1 MNRPLLAALALAV
14 AAAASRPAGA
24 QVRAPNITAPKSAAA
39 RVAAKVDARTAEVNA
54 AGSSSGAASSG
65 AAPSGPAVATPIVAS
80 SPAKSPAKPAAKSPA
95 KPVAGAAAA
104 AAAQTSRPTTT
115 QVPETA
121 ARPDSAAS
129 TATRGTKGQISFM
142 REVFAYAPEGRRD
155 PFYSLL
161 ASGELRPLISD
172 LKLVTVI
179 YDPTGRNSVA
189 ILRDVT
195 TRDQYRVKV
204 GQALGRMRVQAILP
218 KQVNFVV
225 EEFGYSR
232 QESLTLNE
240 TTKARTR

>member
-80 SPAKSPAKPAAKSPA
+80 SPAKSPAKPVAA
-95 KPVAGAAAA
+95 AAAA

-142 REVFAYAPEGRRD
+142 REVFAYDPEGRRD

>member
-1 MNRPLLAALALAV
+1 MNRHLLAALALAV

-24 QVRAPNITAPKSAAA
+24 QVRAPNITAPKNAAA
-39 RVAAKVDARTAEVNA
+39 RVAAKVDARTNDINA
-54 AGSSSGAASSG
+54 AGSSAPSSSA
-65 AAPSGPAVATPIVAS
+65 AAPSGPAIATPIVAS
-80 SPAKSPAKPAAKSPA
+80 SPAKPAAKTT
-95 KPVAGAAAA
+95 AAAA
-104 AAAQTSRPTTT
+104 AAATTPQPSRPTTT

-121 ARPDSAAS
+121 ARPDTGAGTAA
-129 TATRGTKGQISFM
+129 RGARGQISFL
-142 REVFAYAPEGRRD
+142 REVFAYAPDGRRD

-161 ASGELRPLISD
+161 ASGELRPLLTD

-189 ILRDVT
+189 ILRDIT

>member
-1 MNRPLLAALALAV
+1 MNRHLLAALALAV

-24 QVRAPNITAPKSAAA
+24 QVRAPNITAPKNAAA
-39 RVAAKVDARTAEVNA
+39 RVAAKVNARTNDINA
-54 AGSSSGAASSG
+54 AGSSAPSSSA
-65 AAPSGPAVATPIVAS
+65 AAPSGPAIATPIVAS
-80 SPAKSPAKPAAKSPA
+80 SPAKPAAKPAAA
-95 KPVAGAAAA
+95 TAGAAAA
-104 AAAQTSRPTTT
+104 AATTPQTSRPTTT

-121 ARPDSAAS
+121 ARPDTGAG
-129 TATRGTKGQISFM
+129 TATRGTRGQISFL
-142 REVFAYAPEGRRD
+142 REVFAYAPDGRRD

-161 ASGELRPLISD
+161 ASGELRPLLSD

>member
-1 MNRPLLAALALAV
+1 MNRHLLAALALAV

-24 QVRAPNITAPKSAAA
+24 QVRAPNISAPKGAASRVVNRVNAHTAEMTGGAASGSAAA
-39 RVAAKVDARTAEVNA
+39 
-54 AGSSSGAASSG
+54 
-65 AAPSGPAVATPIVAS
+65 AAPSGPAVMTPIVATS
-80 SPAKSPAKPAAKSPA
+80 GPNAAKPTPATSGAKA
-95 KPVAGAAAA
+95 TTAAAIA
-104 AAAQTSRPTTT
+104 AAPQTSRPTTT

-121 ARPDSAAS
+121 ARPDTSAS
-129 TATRGTKGQISFM
+129 TATRGARGQISFM

-161 ASGELRPLISD
+161 ASGELRPLLSD

-189 ILRDVT
+189 ILRDVS